1 MVHGRDNALALC
13 PEGTTVTDTDDA
25 PTENVPPDDPFSLTG
40 PWTHSD
46 LSAFLDETVVP
57 IRVSCHTP
65 SGGLWMLSLWYRY
78 EEGHL
83 WCATGTDADI
93 VRFLR
98 ADPHVAF
105 EISVNE
111 PPYRGVR
118 GQGTVT
124 IEADPE
130 KAVLRD
136 LLERYLGGT
145 DSTLAQ
151 RLLSADREEV
161 SLRIDPTT
169 AATWDYSDRMKDAV
183 D

>member
-1 MVHGRDNALALC
+1 MTN
-13 PEGTTVTDTDDA
+13 TDDA
-25 PTENVPPDDPFSLTG
+25 PTEDVPPDDPFPLTG

-46 LSAFLDETVVP
+46 VSAFLDDAVVP

-78 EEGHL
+78 QDEQL
-83 WCATGTDADI
+83 WCATGANADI
-93 VRFLR
+93 VRFLH

-124 IEADPE
+124 IESDPE
-130 KAVLRD
+130 KTVLRA
-136 LLERYLGGT
+136 LIERYLGGT
-145 DSTLAQ
+145 GSTLAD

-161 SLRIDPTT
+161 SLRIEPTT
-169 AATWDYSDRMKDAV
+169 VATWDYSDRMKDAV
-183 D
+183 E